1 MSLGGGAADSAH
13 QPRAV
18 AASASCAGT
27 SASRASSD
35 ARNSEVE
42 GSPRTAAG
50 RRRRVGVERGRRAR
64 GWYVE
69 GDGSARWEWE
79 SGGGGGGERGRRGR
93 RRRTRARRE
102 REGRCDRGGG
112 NRERRVR
119 RGRRRGWFARGGIDG
134 QSAEAPQGRDE
145 GRWER
150 CRIGENTARRRSRGG
165 RGVRRAL
172 GWSQRGV
179 EPSRR
184 TGWERIGKE
193 TWDDQSI
200 SHDWK

>member
-35 ARNSEVE
+35 ARDSEVE
-42 GSPRTAAG
+42 GSPRTATG
-50 RRRRVGVERGRRAR
+50 RRRRVGVERGRRQRAM
-64 GWYVE
+64 GV
-69 GDGSARWEWE
+69 
-79 SGGGGGGERGRRGR
+79 GERRRR

-102 REGRCDRGGG
+102 REGRCDRGCG

-134 QSAEAPQGRDE
+134 QSAEAPQGGDE

-165 RGVRRAL
+165 RGVHRALL

-193 TWDDQSI
+193 TWDDQSR
-200 SHDWK
+200 SHGWK